1 MGDKIYVDANEFERL
16 CRLDGRVDALIA
28 YFDFVE
34 KDETGPSYVN
44 IGTIKAIIGM
54 LDD

>member
-16 CRLDGRVDALIA
+16 CRLNGRVDALMA
-28 YFDFVE
+28 YLNFVE
-34 KDETGPSYVN
+34 KDETEYSYVN
-44 IGTIKAIIGM
+44 IGTVKAIIGM